1 MAAVSSSTDSKSTRC
16 RAQRRDPP
24 RGGGGRGIVV
34 RPHLGD
40 LGPLDLA
47 GGVAQLRQA
56 RVHLQLACY
65 PGEQAQLGIEHGRRP
80 APHGARP
87 EVAELAQ
94 RRRVERPG
102 LHLLHAAAG
111 GPGELAQP
119 PPQLARRPGGERDG
133 EHVARVHH
141 ADPHPVGDP
150 VRDRPGLAGP
160 GTSQH
165 TNGPPGG
172 QRDLA
177 LLGIER
183 GEHGLG
189 AVLIRAIR
197 LHRTSLAIRFAILP
211 HPTDAPG
218 KPGDAHG
225 VASPELV
232 WDGKEMRVSEPV
244 VIYTT
249 PWCGWCRR
257 LKKQLERE
265 GIEVSE
271 VDIERDPAAADYV
284 MTVNGGNQTV
294 PTVVLPDGTAL
305 TNPSAVQIRKYLR

>member
-1 MAAVSSSTDSKSTRC
+1 MTRVDHTD
-16 RAQRRDPP
+16 
-24 RGGGGRGIVV
+24 
-34 RPHLGD
+34 
-40 LGPLDLA
+40 
-47 GGVAQLRQA
+47 
-56 RVHLQLACY
+56 
-65 PGEQAQLGIEHGRRP
+65 
-80 APHGARP
+80 
-87 EVAELAQ
+87 
-94 RRRVERPG
+94 
-102 LHLLHAAAG
+102 
-111 GPGELAQP
+111 
-119 PPQLARRPGGERDG
+119 
-133 EHVARVHH
+133 
-141 ADPHPVGDP
+141 ADPVGDP

-160 GTSQH
+160 SAGQH
-165 TNGPPGG
+165 TDGTPGG

-271 VDIERDPAAADYV
+271 VDIERDTAAADYV
-284 MTVNGGNQTV
+284 MSVNGGNQTV

-305 TNPSAVQIRKYLR
+305 TNPSAVQIRKHLR